1 MNSCRQVS
9 SVLRSAEVLT
19 KNYTYM
25 LYSATQLSTGWR
37 HVFTFNIDNSE
48 LQPSG
53 LFSSLKK
60 PLKRIY
66 SRPLPFLISFDL
78 RTPSTLI
85 AAREK
90 ERLGFNSRHS
100 STMFVYGIFKQKNGN
115 RERERSCW
123 RQSLVTQLIST
134 QKFTHCKCTLIRVFI
149 NCSALLLLVLYLSTH
164 IVTTLSERSK
174 TLKYYKKKKII
185 WKHFK

>member
-60 PLKRIY
+60 HLKRIY
-66 SRPLPFLISFDL
+66 SRPLSFLIFFDL

-115 RERERSCW
+115 REREILLTSKPGN
-123 RQSLVTQLIST
+123 TINKHT
-134 QKFTHCKCTLIRVFI
+134 KFTHCKGTLIRVFI

>member
-1 MNSCRQVS
+1 MSGPFFFFVSIVIRMNSCRQVS

-90 ERLGFNSRHS
+90 ERLGFNSRHF

-115 RERERSCW
+115 REREILLTSKPGN
-123 RQSLVTQLIST
+123 TINKHT
-134 QKFTHCKCTLIRVFI
+134 KIYTLQM
-149 NCSALLLLVLYLSTH
+149 YT
-164 IVTTLSERSK
+164 
-174 TLKYYKKKKII
+174 YKGVY
-185 WKHFK
+185 

>member
-1 MNSCRQVS
+1 MSGPFFFFVSIVIRMNSCRQVS

-19 KNYTYM
+19 RNYTYM

-60 PLKRIY
+60 HLKRIY
-66 SRPLPFLISFDL
+66 SRPLSFLIFFDL

-115 RERERSCW
+115 REREILLTSKPGN
-123 RQSLVTQLIST
+123 TINKHT
-134 QKFTHCKCTLIRVFI
+134 KIYTLQM
-149 NCSALLLLVLYLSTH
+149 YT
-164 IVTTLSERSK
+164 
-174 TLKYYKKKKII
+174 YKGVY
-185 WKHFK
+185 